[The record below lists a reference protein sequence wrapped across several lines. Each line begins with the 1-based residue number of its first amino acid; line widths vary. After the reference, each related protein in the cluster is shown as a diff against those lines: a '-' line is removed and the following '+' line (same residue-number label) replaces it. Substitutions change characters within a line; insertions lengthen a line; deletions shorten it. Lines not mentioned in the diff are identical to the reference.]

1 MVKINNK
8 NSLKVYKN
16 IEEFILD
23 RNTKKDNKID
33 NLCTDLSKMK
43 LKKNKIQHSL
53 KITSNINK
61 CPRCSKFRQY
71 PIFCIT
77 KK

>member
-1 MVKINNK
+1 MVKINNR
-8 NSLKVYKN
+8 NIIKVYKN

-23 RNTKKDNKID
+23 RNTKDNKID
-33 NLCTDLSKMK
+33 DLCNDLSKMK
-43 LKKNKIQHSL
+43 LKKNKKQHSL

-61 CPRCSKFRQY
+61 CPRCIKFRKY
-71 PIFCIT
+71 PIICIT

>member
-8 NSLKVYKN
+8 NIVKIYKN
-16 IEEFILD
+16 IPDFLLYTNTTDDKLD
-23 RNTKKDNKID
+23 DICN
-33 NLCTDLSKMK
+33 DLSRMK